1 MEKIIDNKIT
11 KNNKDLFLEL
21 ILKNLELKQCLVTPS
36 MFKHIKQFNLE
47 TNKPYTGKNK
57 LLLVLL
63 AEYFQYEDPRWA
75 TFKQANTAGCK
86 IKKGESGILLKYI
99 NHFKTVIEKD
109 EEGKPVLDV
118 DGEPKKNYLFIKA
131 DNKQIYSV

>member
-1 MEKIIDNKIT
+1 MEKIVDNKIT
-11 KNNKDLFLEL
+11 KDNKDLFLEL
-21 ILKNLELKQCLVTPS
+21 ILKNLELKQCFVTPS

-47 TNKPYTGKNK
+47 TSKPYTGKNK

-99 NHFKTVIEKD
+99 NHLLCLILNLICQVHH
-109 EEGKPVLDV
+109 
-118 DGEPKKNYLFIKA
+118 
-131 DNKQIYSV
+131 

>member
-11 KNNKDLFLEL
+11 KDNKDLFLEL
-21 ILKNLELKQCLVTPS
+21 ILKNLELKQCFVTPS

-47 TNKPYTGKNK
+47 TSKPYTGKNK

-63 AEYFQYEDPRWA
+63 AEYFQYDDPRWA

-86 IKKGESGILLKYI
+86 IKKGEIAVVDLKDD
-99 NHFKTVIEKD
+99 KLTLEIEKK
-109 EEGKPVLDV
+109 EK
-118 DGEPKKNYLFIKA
+118 
-131 DNKQIYSV
+131 